1 MQHSGQPETRNTVER
16 RITDNYHGGGTGLM
30 QPMTVDSS
38 QMNSKL
44 IENLF
49 LIDIN

>member
-1 MQHSGQPETRNTVER
+1 
-16 RITDNYHGGGTGLM
+16 M

-49 LIDIN
+49 LIDINWLKIRSIIIYG